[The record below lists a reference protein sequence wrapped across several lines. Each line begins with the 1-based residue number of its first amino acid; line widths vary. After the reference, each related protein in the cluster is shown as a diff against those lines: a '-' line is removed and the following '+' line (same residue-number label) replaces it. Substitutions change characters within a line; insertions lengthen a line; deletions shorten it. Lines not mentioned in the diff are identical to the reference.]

1 MKIKILVGLI
11 LSFMVENFVN
21 IQGFLLIV
29 SLLIIFYLV
38 VKGDKDD

>member
-1 MKIKILVGLI
+1 
-11 LSFMVENFVN
+11 MVENFVN